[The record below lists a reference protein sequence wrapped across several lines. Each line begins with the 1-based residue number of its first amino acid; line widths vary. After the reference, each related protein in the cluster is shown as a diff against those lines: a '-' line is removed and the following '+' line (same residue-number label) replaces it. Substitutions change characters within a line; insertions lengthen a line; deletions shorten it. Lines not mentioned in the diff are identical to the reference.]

1 MAKKTKITV
10 ELDEKDIDIVDIISD
25 YLAVDWTNFD
35 DPRRISKRWY
45 RFTDKVWA
53 AKRKNDA

>member
-1 MAKKTKITV
+1 MAKNAKITV

-25 YLAVDWTNFD
+25 YLAVDWSNFD
-35 DPRRISKRWY
+35 DPRKISKRWY
-45 RFTDKVWA
+45 RFVDKVWA